1 MTAFAFWG
9 YGFAAC
15 AYAIFGLYLY
25 LAWRGGRIG
34 GALLAAVGLS
44 LLWALAQLWSNQKFG
59 VDIHVVVLVL
69 DVLRAGGW
77 FVFLLL
83 LLGST
88 ISHGVRRY
96 AVVAVA
102 VLAVQLAGVASSSGY
117 LFTGTLTLRLY
128 LGGALAGAIL
138 GLALVE
144 QIYRSLAAD
153 ARWALKPVLM
163 GLGASFL
170 FELYLFADG
179 FLFGRL
185 DPLIWVVRGPAHA
198 LVLPLIALSVMRNP
212 AWALRMAP
220 SRAVVFHTAA
230 LGAAGAYLLVVA
242 AAGYYVRYFGG
253 EWGQALQMVLLFAA
267 LVLMAAF
274 MSSAAQR
281 ARLKIYLSKH
291 LFPYRYDYR
300 AEWLRFTQA
309 LATPDSRLDLG
320 QMVIKSLG
328 NLVESTGGVLWLRV
342 AGEEEYRPCAHIN
355 QVEVDAA
362 KLVEAADSSLVRFL
376 REREWIINLEE
387 CRANQEDFRDLAL
400 PAWLMYFPDAW
411 LLIPLTGGSGLVGF
425 VLLGAP
431 RTRFEIDWEVLD
443 LLKTAQHQAAS
454 YLERMLAT
462 TELLEARKFESF
474 TRMSAFVVHD
484 LKNLVAQLSL
494 MLKNAERHKDNPE
507 FQQDMLETVAHV
519 ESKMR
524 ELMAQLQEK
533 RSIDPPRAVDLVRV
547 LENIRQRKRGQRPAV
562 ELQRPAQG
570 GVVVQAHPERLERV
584 IGHIV
589 QNAIEASHEDSK
601 VTVTLDR
608 SAVGRVRVVVED
620 HGRGMSE
627 TFLREHLARP
637 FETTKASG
645 MGIGVYETRQYIREL
660 GGEVNFESTLE
671 VGTRVS
677 IELPG
682 AAPATRDPGRTHI
695 KTGEG
700 SDA

>member
-362 KLVEAADSSLVRFL
+362 ELV
-376 REREWIINLEE
+376 
-387 CRANQEDFRDLAL
+387 
-400 PAWLMYFPDAW
+400 
-411 LLIPLTGGSGLVGF
+411 
-425 VLLGAP
+425 
-431 RTRFEIDWEVLD
+431 
-443 LLKTAQHQAAS
+443 
-454 YLERMLAT
+454 
-462 TELLEARKFESF
+462 
-474 TRMSAFVVHD
+474 
-484 LKNLVAQLSL
+484 
-494 MLKNAERHKDNPE
+494 
-507 FQQDMLETVAHV
+507 
-519 ESKMR
+519 
-524 ELMAQLQEK
+524 
-533 RSIDPPRAVDLVRV
+533 
-547 LENIRQRKRGQRPAV
+547 
-562 ELQRPAQG
+562 
-570 GVVVQAHPERLERV
+570 
-584 IGHIV
+584 
-589 QNAIEASHEDSK
+589 
-601 VTVTLDR
+601 
-608 SAVGRVRVVVED
+608 
-620 HGRGMSE
+620 
-627 TFLREHLARP
+627 
-637 FETTKASG
+637 
-645 MGIGVYETRQYIREL
+645 
-660 GGEVNFESTLE
+660 
-671 VGTRVS
+671 
-677 IELPG
+677 
-682 AAPATRDPGRTHI
+682 
-695 KTGEG
+695 
-700 SDA
+700 